1 MSVGSGWIVPAITY
15 TRAEV
20 QRLSVHT
27 CQTHGGSIYSLWPAC
42 RTESLSGVPNAGLS
56 SSQPSWLRSSSP
68 QFFPLTVYVHM
79 YGCTLQ
85 YTLARTH
92 ARTCDAQWRYCKA
105 GRLRHRIRTSGKSRS
120 MSGESLPEEIV
131 TLCAG
136 AGRGRAPTTHT
147 LIMMCHAQ
155 ALCQHVSVA
164 RFA

>member
-1 MSVGSGWIVPAITY
+1 MDCSGHNLHPCGSAEAE
-15 TRAEV
+15 RAHMPNTWGLHL
-20 QRLSVHT
+20 LSV
-27 CQTHGGSIYSLWPAC
+27 AC
-42 RTESLSGVPNAGLS
+42 MQNRITVECAQRGVIFQSAILAPLFVAAVL
-56 SSQPSWLRSSSP
+56 PSDCLCA
-68 QFFPLTVYVHM
+68 YVWM
-79 YGCTLQ
+79 

>member
-42 RTESLSGVPNAGLS
+42 RTESLSSVPNAGLS

-68 QFFPLTVYVHM
+68 HCLCAYVWM
-79 YGCTLQ
+79 